1 MEEKLKGLTY
11 LGYKGFGDFNPD
23 EFKKERIE
31 AIRDIIRPRLEKRK
45 TISNGTCSSYELK
58 HCVERQIESVAGI
71 LKGYVSNGELIYAMI
86 LEDFDVRRSGL
97 NAFFNVSAKS
107 LKRLPRHPVYDY
119 EGNVCE
125 ETTVDVWRSK
135 AKPVYKIDIEKYRDA
150 IVEYKKVWR
159 KYRL

>member
-45 TISNGTCSSYELK
+45 TISSGTCSSYELK
-58 HCVERQIESVAGI
+58 HCVERQIESVSGI

-86 LEDFDVRRSGL
+86 LEGYDVFRCDP
-97 NAFFNVSAKS
+97 NARFNVSSKS
-107 LKRLPRHPVYDY
+107 LARLPRYPIYDAD
-119 EGNVCE
+119 GNVCD
-125 ETTVDVWRSK
+125 ETTVDVWRGR
-135 AKPVYKIDIEKYRDA
+135 AKPVYKIDIEKYRDE
-150 IVEYKKVWR
+150 IVEHNKVWR
-159 KYRL
+159 RFKI